1 MRTTLPEVT
10 RIVQRCEALFE
21 DLNFEAVKAWKA
33 EQPGRKAIG
42 YMPVYVPRELIHAA
56 GMLPVG
62 ILGGGDQIEVIQGD
76 AYYQSYICRI
86 PRSTIELGLTGRLD
100 SLDGMLF
107 PSICDVIRNLSG
119 MWQILFKDK
128 YVRYV
133 DVPQNYQDNVG
144 GVFYQQEMQQI
155 RDDLGRMRG
164 SPVTDAELNASI
176 AVYNDNRQAIR
187 DLYAYRA
194 AEPWQAPTSEVYL
207 LLRAGMVLPVEQ
219 HTQLVRDYLAAA
231 ELVTR
236 PKRDNARVV
245 INGSFCEQPPL
256 ALIKSIEMAGC
267 YVVDDD
273 FLLVTRWLLDD
284 VPADG
289 EPLLELSKAFLHRSA
304 ATAAKY
310 DTTREEKGVFL
321 MKQVKTRGA
330 EGVIFA
336 APSFCDPALLER
348 PMLQDVLSQ
357 HGIPHT
363 AFKYAENTGQMAP
376 VREQAGTFADSIKLW
391 NAA

>member
-1 MRTTLPEVT
+1 MSTTLPEVT

-21 DLNFEAVKAWKA
+21 DLNFEAVKEWKA
-33 EQPGRKAIG
+33 AVPGRKAIG

-62 ILGGGDQIEVIQGD
+62 ILGGGDQLEVIQGD

-100 SLDGMLF
+100 CLDGMLF

-119 MWQILFKDK
+119 MWQMLFKDK

-155 RDDLGRMRG
+155 RDDLGKMRG
-164 SPVTDAELNASI
+164 SAITDEELNASI
-176 AVYNDNRQAIR
+176 AVYNENRQAIR

-194 AEPWQAPTSEVYL
+194 AKPWQAPTSEVYL

-231 ELVTR
+231 EQVTR

-273 FLLVTRWLLDD
+273 FLLVTRWLLDE
-284 VPADG
+284 VPANAK
-289 EPLLELSKAFLHRSA
+289 PLEELSKAFLHRSA
-304 ATAAKY
+304 STAAKY
-310 DTTREEKGVFL
+310 DTTREEKGVYL